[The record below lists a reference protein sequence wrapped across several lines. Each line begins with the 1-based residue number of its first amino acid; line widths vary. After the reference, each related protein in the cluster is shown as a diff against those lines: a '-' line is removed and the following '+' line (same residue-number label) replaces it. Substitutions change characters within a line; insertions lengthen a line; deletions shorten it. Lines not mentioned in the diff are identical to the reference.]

1 MFTIDQNPIRLFF
14 RSRLLLTTA
23 LISVASLNCLPGQA
37 VAQVYLDNV
46 NPGDGVIETE
56 STGFF
61 DTLRQSD
68 AVWTDADGLNASALA
83 TDQTGILTAED
94 VDTPISLQIHNS
106 GLTMGGLQVDS
117 GHYSFSGGDLSAG
130 LDTLT
135 FYVAGN
141 ADPAQ
146 PDAQLNIDSDINAAG
161 STIRIENDLDGDG
174 TAESVG
180 QVNLSGDTTAD
191 LIDNGG
197 FLRLLSG
204 SRTTANVTNRSG
216 AELGIGGRLTG
227 NLTNDGLAQ
236 LSSTLDG
243 SLTNQGRFQTSGNAT
258 ITGAAINTD
267 NPDGAPRSR
276 INVLDGHT
284 LTIENGG
291 AAGNALDNGGITT
304 IAGRLNAA
312 TVRNRADSDII
323 LDDGQLDGDVTNE
336 GTVRGS
342 GSITGTVV
350 NRGLV
355 QTNGDTANP
364 SQL

>member
-23 LISVASLNCLPGQA
+23 LISVASLNCLPSQA

-161 STIRIENDLDGDG
+161 STIRIENDLDGGLHATRNAGGDALGDAPHDEQTNHAHEDG
-174 TAESVG
+174 EDHGVDVDDAE
-180 QVNLSGDTTAD
+180 
-191 LIDNGG
+191 IDHI
-197 FLRLLSG
+197 LLS
-204 SRTTANVTNRSG
+204 VTGGVPVRQMVDDVF
-216 AELGIGGRLTG
+216 AGGRRVCCCFV
-227 NLTNDGLAQ
+227 ACCRH
-236 LSSTLDG
+236 
-243 SLTNQGRFQTSGNAT
+243 NQGFFQNAKKPACKTIANPISKLGQCISGYPLTAIASNPMVAPILRNSPMKKFAAYDAPERLFT
-258 ITGAAINTD
+258 ITRRMAK
-267 NPDGAPRSR
+267 R
-276 INVLDGHT
+276 
-284 LTIENGG
+284 
-291 AAGNALDNGGITT
+291 
-304 IAGRLNAA
+304 RLGSMQANAA
-312 TVRNRADSDII
+312 NPTETSPRVP
-323 LDDGQLDGDVTNE
+323 T
-336 GTVRGS
+336 
-342 GSITGTVV
+342 ITPAPIAVI
-350 NRGLV
+350 
-355 QTNGDTANP
+355 TAAPN
-364 SQL
+364 